1 MFFRGFIYF
10 KVIVLC
16 FFDKI
21 ILWMSKKTEKPIKPR
36 KHKKKKLKKLN
47 RKKNPIK
54 PIKILKKPA
63 GLVL

>member
-21 ILWMSKKTEKPIKPR
+21 ILWVSKKIEKPI
-36 KHKKKKLKKLN
+36 KLKKLN